1 MKLVFD
7 TGPLISLS
15 KTCLLGVL
23 DHIDAD
29 FLITPAVYR
38 EIYLH
43 PVRKKMYAWSARLI
57 ENYIGRK
64 IKIRGL
70 SAAELSLVE
79 ELDSLLNSA
88 FYTSRGPL
96 KILHPGELEAAVLS
110 SRTDKILIMDE
121 RTLRLVIED
130 PDLLRSRLARKI
142 HGWVKVDRHRLEDG
156 RQIIKDLF
164 VVRSADLVA
173 YAYEKGFLRWMKN
186 DREALRS
193 ALYALKYGG
202 CALSEGEIE
211 LFMKHV

>member
-1 MKLVFD
+1 MRLVFD
-7 TGPLISLS
+7 AGPLISLS

-23 DHIDAD
+23 DYIDAE

-38 EIYLH
+38 EVYLH

-57 ENYIGRK
+57 ENYIGKK

-70 SAAELSLVE
+70 SAAEISLVE
-79 ELDSLLNSA
+79 ELDGLLNSA
-88 FYTSRGPL
+88 FYTSRGPI
-96 KILHPGELEAAVLS
+96 KILHPGELEAAVLA
-110 SRTDKILIMDE
+110 SRADKVLVMDE

-130 PDLLRSRLARKI
+130 PDLLRRRLSRKI
-142 HGWVKVDRHRLEDG
+142 HSWVKVDKRRLEEG
-156 RQIIKDLF
+156 RQIIKDIF
-164 VVRSADLVA
+164 VVRSADIVA

-186 DREALRS
+186 DREVLRS

-211 LFMKHV
+211 LFMRHI